1 MVPMDDQVGV
11 GGSRRRDLLNPLPGC
26 VIILPA
32 GSDGFHVDPA
42 PPAVSPFDAEI
53 NRFRRRAQAR
63 LVQKLIRRTEIVE
76 NLSGSAQL
84 VRVVD
89 HRPKVVGFSPAQ
101 DRHLKA
107 LRHGAGVRKS
117 AVVSQARQQ
126 FRSNLGDQLGPPA
139 KRLETR
145 GLSALKAPR

>member
-84 VRVVD
+84 ASLIT
-89 HRPKVVGFSPAQ
+89 G
-101 DRHLKA
+101 
-107 LRHGAGVRKS
+107 RKS
-117 AVVSQARQQ
+117 SDFRQRKTATSKRCAMAPASENRLSLAR
-126 FRSNLGDQLGPPA
+126 RGSN
-139 KRLETR
+139 
-145 GLSALKAPR
+145 SALTLAIS